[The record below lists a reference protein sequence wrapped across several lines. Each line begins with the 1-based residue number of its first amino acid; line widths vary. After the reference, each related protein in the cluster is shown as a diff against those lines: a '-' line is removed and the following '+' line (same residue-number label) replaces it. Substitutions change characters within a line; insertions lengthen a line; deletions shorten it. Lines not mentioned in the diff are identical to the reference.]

1 MIELY
6 QQFIWILR
14 KSREPAP
21 GALEGVAPAQAGALP
36 RLQRVDAEG
45 QVASGLVRRRP
56 LRGEAEGRADI
67 EAELAAR
74 LERERRLQ
82 LAPGAAAHRNG
93 DAAGGIGEKVAE
105 IEAQRERRLG

>member
-45 QVASGLVRRRP
+45 QVAAGLVRRRP

-82 LAPGAAAHRNG
+82 LAAGAAPHPTG
-93 DAAGGIGEKVAE
+93 ILGGGIREKVTE
-105 IEAQRERRLG
+105 M